1 MKFPGKAKVPTSALR
16 PAPLVITPH
25 QLGAKVPTAILDPA
39 LTLPLTL
46 PSPTPKP
53 NLTLPLTYP

>member
-1 MKFPGKAKVPTSALR
+1 MKFPGKAKVPTSALF
-16 PAPLVITPH
+16 PAPPVITPH

-39 LTLPLTL
+39 PPCPTL

-53 NLTLPLTYP
+53 NLTLPLT